1 MTFKGYK
8 VRNISPFLSYPN
20 GVKLHVYQDIIMA
33 TEQMLYLTNGHNF
46 LREKVTGLP
55 FLPKGLSSTLS
66 WKWFCVTLG
75 LSILL
80 VKQQWSILSS
90 FLQGIGRHQWRS
102 FVKGERYGWAWRP
115 TLTVA
120 QLHSV
125 QCTFP
130 RDNSIFPILHNIE
143 IDQDRNYR
151 FDFVH
156 SY

>member
-8 VRNISPFLSYPN
+8 VRNISLFLCYPN

-80 VKQQWSILSS
+80 VKQQ
-90 FLQGIGRHQWRS
+90 
-102 FVKGERYGWAWRP
+102 
-115 TLTVA
+115 
-120 QLHSV
+120 
-125 QCTFP
+125 
-130 RDNSIFPILHNIE
+130 
-143 IDQDRNYR
+143 
-151 FDFVH
+151 
-156 SY
+156 